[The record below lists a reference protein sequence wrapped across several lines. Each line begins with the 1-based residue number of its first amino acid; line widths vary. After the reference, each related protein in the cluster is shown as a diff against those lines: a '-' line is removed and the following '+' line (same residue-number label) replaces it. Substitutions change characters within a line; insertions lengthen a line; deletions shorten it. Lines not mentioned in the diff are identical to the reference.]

1 MPLKI
6 YNSLTKQK
14 EEFIPLK
21 KGEVKMYVCGPTVYD
36 EPHIGH
42 LRSAYVFE
50 VIRNYFEYSGYK
62 VTFVRNVTD
71 VDDKIIDKAKE
82 SGNPA
87 LVDEVR
93 KVSKKYYDLYKEDLD
108 KLGIKKPSKE
118 PKATEHIE
126 EMIQLIRRLIDKE
139 FAYLVGGDVYFKV
152 GSFQN
157 YGKLS
162 GQKKELM
169 LEGARIGPGENKKDA
184 LDFAL
189 WKGAKEGEPAWDSPW
204 GKGRPGWHIECSA
217 MSMKYLGESFDI
229 HGGGLDLI
237 FPHHE
242 NEIAQSESATGKSF
256 AKYWLHHGLVTREG
270 HKMSKSLHNF
280 VTLKDLESK
289 GPNTI
294 EELKFLFLGTRYR
307 MPLDYSEEKMKMEK
321 AVRERFFFFLQ
332 ELSELKQDKK
342 VSPRANN
349 RNKQFEI
356 AFKEAMDDDFN
367 TPQALAVMHE
377 MVHYARKPQ
386 NEAVKSAIG
395 EQIRKMAEVLGVRFP
410 LMMHFREEIK
420 LTEEVNIDIERLVE
434 EREAAKKKKDF
445 KIADEIRN
453 KLLAEGIALMDKPG
467 GKTTWRKI

>member
-93 KVSKKYYDLYKEDLD
+93 KVSKKYYDLYKEDLE

-169 LEGARIGPGENKKDA
+169 LEGARIGPGENKK
-184 LDFAL
+184 
-189 WKGAKEGEPAWDSPW
+189 
-204 GKGRPGWHIECSA
+204 
-217 MSMKYLGESFDI
+217 
-229 HGGGLDLI
+229 
-237 FPHHE
+237 
-242 NEIAQSESATGKSF
+242 
-256 AKYWLHHGLVTREG
+256 
-270 HKMSKSLHNF
+270 
-280 VTLKDLESK
+280 
-289 GPNTI
+289 
-294 EELKFLFLGTRYR
+294 
-307 MPLDYSEEKMKMEK
+307 
-321 AVRERFFFFLQ
+321 
-332 ELSELKQDKK
+332 
-342 VSPRANN
+342 
-349 RNKQFEI
+349 
-356 AFKEAMDDDFN
+356 
-367 TPQALAVMHE
+367 
-377 MVHYARKPQ
+377 
-386 NEAVKSAIG
+386 
-395 EQIRKMAEVLGVRFP
+395 
-410 LMMHFREEIK
+410 
-420 LTEEVNIDIERLVE
+420 
-434 EREAAKKKKDF
+434 
-445 KIADEIRN
+445 
-453 KLLAEGIALMDKPG
+453 
-467 GKTTWRKI
+467 